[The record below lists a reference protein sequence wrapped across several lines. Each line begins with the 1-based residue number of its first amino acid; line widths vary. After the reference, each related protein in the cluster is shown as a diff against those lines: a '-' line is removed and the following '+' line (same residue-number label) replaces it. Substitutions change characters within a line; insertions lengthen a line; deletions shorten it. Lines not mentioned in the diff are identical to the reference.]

1 MSASPITEI
10 IGSFVGISSLA
21 IVEPMITILGGIYLS
36 QESESYLG
44 ALRIFDRYVKIK
56 SNIVSVFFYE
66 FYYFQFYILSIL
78 STLIVSFIM
87 SIEVRRSGNSLEIFD
102 IYMREIRLLIE
113 TTFFRRI

>member
-1 MSASPITEI
+1 M

-21 IVEPMITILGGIYLS
+21 IVEPMITILGSIYLS
-36 QESESYLG
+36 QESDSYLG
-44 ALRIFDRYVKIK
+44 ALRIFDIYVKIK
-56 SNIVSVFFYE
+56 YNIVSDFYE

-78 STLIVSFIM
+78 STLIVSFVM

>member
-1 MSASPITEI
+1 M

-21 IVEPMITILGGIYLS
+21 KLEPVITILGGIYLS
-36 QESESYLG
+36 QESDSYFG

-56 SNIVSVFFYE
+56 SNIVSVFYE
-66 FYYFQFYILSIL
+66 FYYLQFYILWTL

-87 SIEVRRSGNSLEIFD
+87 SIEVLRNENSLGIFD

-113 TTFFRRI
+113 TTFFQCIE

>member
-1 MSASPITEI
+1 M

-21 IVEPMITILGGIYLS
+21 IVEPLITILGGIYLS
-36 QESESYLG
+36 QESDSYFG

-56 SNIVSVFFYE
+56 SNIVSVFYE
-66 FYYFQFYILSIL
+66 FYYLQFYILSIF

-87 SIEVRRSGNSLEIFD
+87 SIEVLRSENSLEAIE

-113 TTFFRRI
+113 TTFFRCIE